1 MGSPQEFNIEAV
13 GSSSSSTTA
22 QKLDLSTLGTMGPAT
37 ASVLELQE
45 EADLGLALV
54 DKEEYVH
61 FREFNRY
68 HFDFRDRYG
77 NDLAKLSNIL
87 KSRT

>member
-1 MGSPQEFNIEAV
+1 MGSSQMSNIGAV

-22 QKLDLSTLGTMGPAT
+22 HELDLSTLGTMGQAT

-45 EADLGLALV
+45 EADLGLAPV

-61 FREFNRY
+61 FREFNRC

-77 NDLAKLSNIL
+77 NDLAKLSNIVN
-87 KSRT
+87 SRT